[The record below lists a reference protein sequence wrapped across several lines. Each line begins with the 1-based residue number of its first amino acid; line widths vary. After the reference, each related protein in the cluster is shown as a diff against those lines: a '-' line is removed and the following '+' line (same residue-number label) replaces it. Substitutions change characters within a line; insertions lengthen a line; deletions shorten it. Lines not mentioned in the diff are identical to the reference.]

1 MALEYTL
8 MIDSQLELIEVR
20 NVLSKSPPYVGTG
33 FEILKVP
40 GMTIE
45 IEFADQEDKA
55 FVKDHFR
62 FTPNLSLFFVQD
74 KFADFSLAHS
84 NLIKTTVALL
94 NNCSGDAVLD
104 FNGDTIL
111 LRRIKSQ
118 LFIYQDDRD
127 FWKPFLLNLV
137 PHPYELA
144 LSTYMKKYSQFN
156 RSIHLEPAVAK
167 FISQMALKKH
177 KSMDEIVNVW
187 LKKDI
192 ELIESVK

>member
-20 NVLSKSPPYVGTG
+20 NVLSNLQD
-33 FEILKVP
+33 FDILKVP

-45 IEFADQEDKA
+45 IEFAVQEDKA

-74 KFADFSLAHS
+74 KFADFSLIHR

-118 LFIYQDDRD
+118 LFVYQDDRD

-137 PHPYELA
+137 PQPYELA
-144 LSTYMKKYSQFN
+144 LSTHMKYTQFN
-156 RSIHLEPAVAK
+156 QSIHLEPAVAK